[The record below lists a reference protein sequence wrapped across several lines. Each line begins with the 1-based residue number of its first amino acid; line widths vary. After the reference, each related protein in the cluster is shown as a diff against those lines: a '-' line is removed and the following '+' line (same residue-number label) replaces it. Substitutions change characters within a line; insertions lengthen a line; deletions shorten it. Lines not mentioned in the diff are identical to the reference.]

1 MAKTKHNIIY
11 GDYFY
16 FKTLHD
22 ESGREL
28 KIFAPVVETGKYII
42 EWRTNTP
49 TEHFD
54 YVSVLIQFNAPYML
68 RSTDDTYN
76 IINVFRRR
84 HNYKS
89 PKMTN
94 KYRLVVDK
102 IAAQIRS

>member
-1 MAKTKHNIIY
+1 MAKTKYNVIY

-16 FKTLHD
+16 LKTLHD

-42 EWRTNTP
+42 EWKVNAP

-54 YVSVLIQFNAPYML
+54 YVSVLIQFNTPYTL

-76 IINVFRRR
+76 IINVFRHGR
-84 HNYKS
+84 NYKS

-94 KYRLVVDK
+94 KYRLVIDK